1 MEMEEAEILLD
12 NLLKFCG
19 KYVKKESNKDMSRED
34 LLGAAEVR
42 WSGLLQVTFRNTS
55 MRNTQDMPDLLK
67 DLMAR
72 FNFQHEYKVILKN
85 LEQLN

>member
-19 KYVKKESNKDMSRED
+19 SYVKKELNKDKSRED
-34 LLGAAEVR
+34 LLGAAEVK
-42 WSGLLQVTFRNTS
+42 WSGHLQDTFHNTS
-55 MRNTQDMPDLLK
+55 MRNTQDMPTLLK
-67 DLMAR
+67 DLMAK
-72 FNFQHEYKVILKN
+72 FNFQHEYKVILLN